1 MIRKIIYSGIIGVFL
16 SACIK
21 PVDIE
26 LPVHESKLVINS
38 FLSYGD
44 SIKVHVSKSVGQME
58 YLQPSLSLATV
69 VVKTGSLSDTL
80 LFGKD
85 GWYHSEWIAASNTIY
100 QIDVNTQEFENV
112 LAQDTVPG
120 LVDFDLEN
128 FIARTAVDDMGNFFS
143 SVDIV
148 IDDDLKEDKF
158 YEIYYQNHDRV
169 RRVDA
174 SINGSGIR
182 SKTKE
187 IVEQVDDKTMGTLLF
202 LNEPFQGKSELRL
215 NVEYVYSNNI
225 DSVSIWV
232 RALSEEYFKYKKS
245 MNKHTWGQLT
255 DDIWGGYDI
264 YPLYSNIDNAYGVVA
279 AYAENKKSIYT
290 YSPLEP

>member
-1 MIRKIIYSGIIGVFL
+1 
-16 SACIK
+16 
-21 PVDIE
+21 
-26 LPVHESKLVINS
+26 
-38 FLSYGD
+38 
-44 SIKVHVSKSVGQME
+44 
-58 YLQPSLSLATV
+58 
-69 VVKTGSLSDTL
+69 
-80 LFGKD
+80 
-85 GWYHSEWIAASNTIY
+85 
-100 QIDVNTQEFENV
+100 
-112 LAQDTVPG
+112 
-120 LVDFDLEN
+120 
-128 FIARTAVDDMGNFFS
+128 MGNFFS

-148 IDDDLKEDKF
+148 IKDDLKEKKF
-158 YEIYYQNHDRV
+158 YEIYYQNHERV

-187 IVEQVDDKTMGTLLF
+187 VVEQVDDKTVGTLLF
-202 LNEPFQGKSELRL
+202 SNEPFHGKNELRL

-232 RALSEEYFKYKKS
+232 RTLSEEYYKYKKS

-279 AYAENKKSIYT
+279 AYAENEKSIYT
-290 YSPLEP
+290 YSPIEP

>member
-1 MIRKIIYSGIIGVFL
+1 MGIVGLFL
-16 SACIK
+16 SACIQ

-26 LPVHESKLVINS
+26 LPVHESKLVVNS

-44 SIKVHVSKSVGQME
+44 SIKVHVSKSMGQTE
-58 YLQPSLSLATV
+58 NLPRYLSDATV

-85 GWYHSEWIAASNTIY
+85 GWFYSKWIAMPNTIY
-100 QIDVNTQEFENV
+100 QFDVSTKEFEKV
-112 LAQDTVPG
+112 SAQDTVPEP
-120 LVDFDLEN
+120 VDFNLEN
-128 FIARTAVDDMGNFFS
+128 FIARTTVDDMGNFFS

-148 IDDDLKEDKF
+148 IDDDMKDSKF
-158 YEIYYQNHDRV
+158 YEIYYKNHERV
-169 RRVDA
+169 RRVDV

-182 SKTKE
+182 SQTQE

-202 LNEPFQGKSELRL
+202 SNEPFQGKNELRL
-215 NVEYVYSNNI
+215 NVKYVYSNNI
-225 DSVSIWV
+225 DSVAIWV
-232 RALSEEYFKYKKS
+232 RTLSAEYYKYKKS
-245 MNKHTWGQLT
+245 ARKHSWGQIT

-279 AYAENKKSIYT
+279 AYSETQKSIYT